1 MCVWL
6 QIKASDKHLE
16 NKHLANK
23 IIKFIEENEKSHIA
37 TCHVWKVPNPTQT
50 LNRQRGYSKCN
61 KMNIEHSASFVDK
74 GLPQVLT
81 PKS

>member
-23 IIKFIEENEKSHIA
+23 ILKFIEENEKSHIA

-50 LNRQRGYSKCN
+50 LNRQRG
-61 KMNIEHSASFVDK
+61 
-74 GLPQVLT
+74 
-81 PKS
+81 